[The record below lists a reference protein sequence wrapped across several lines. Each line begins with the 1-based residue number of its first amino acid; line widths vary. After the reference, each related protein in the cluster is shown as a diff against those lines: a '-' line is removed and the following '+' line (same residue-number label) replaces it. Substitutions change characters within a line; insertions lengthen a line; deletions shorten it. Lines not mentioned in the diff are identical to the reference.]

1 MSIRLNKA
9 IRELNIGLQTA
20 VEFLEKRQELGEVK
34 GDPNFKLSDDQFK
47 ALEKEFKTD
56 QAVKNDAAKI
66 FQKKQKDKVRTK
78 KTTEQKAET
87 ITKQEFPKFKP
98 LGKIDLEQ
106 VNKPV
111 AKTSAAPEEKKEDKK
126 EVGVAESPKKDVK
139 VETAPSKAEKP
150 VEAEAAKQ
158 EKPQEKQVATDTK
171 KSPKKTEEVQKTETP
186 KAGTSKKEPM
196 VETEQEE
203 KKSENEMEAEDNG
216 IFQTSNEKKMLN
228 QPKVNIL
235 GKIDLSSINQS
246 TRPKKKTKEERRKER
261 EDKSAQNAQ
270 GKKKRV
276 RINKERV
283 DINAAA
289 NQQQG
294 GKRSGKKNNND
305 NNAKYAAG
313 G

>member
-1 MSIRLNKA
+1 
-9 IRELNIGLQTA
+9 
-20 VEFLEKRQELGEVK
+20 
-34 GDPNFKLSDDQFK
+34 
-47 ALEKEFKTD
+47 
-56 QAVKNDAAKI
+56 
-66 FQKKQKDKVRTK
+66 
-78 KTTEQKAET
+78 
-87 ITKQEFPKFKP
+87 
-98 LGKIDLEQ
+98 
-106 VNKPV
+106 
-111 AKTSAAPEEKKEDKK
+111 
-126 EVGVAESPKKDVK
+126 
-139 VETAPSKAEKP
+139 
-150 VEAEAAKQ
+150 
-158 EKPQEKQVATDTK
+158 
-171 KSPKKTEEVQKTETP
+171 
-186 KAGTSKKEPM
+186 M

-203 KKSENEMEAEDNG
+203 KKSEKEMEAEDNG

-305 NNAKYAAG
+305 KSVALSFALLITVP
-313 G
+313 

>member
-1 MSIRLNKA
+1 MKQNKK
-9 IRELNIGLQTA
+9 
-20 VEFLEKRQELGEVK
+20 KRR
-34 GDPNFKLSDDQFK
+34 
-47 ALEKEFKTD
+47 
-56 QAVKNDAAKI
+56 AK
-66 FQKKQKDKVRTK
+66 
-78 KTTEQKAET
+78 
-87 ITKQEFPKFKP
+87 
-98 LGKIDLEQ
+98 
-106 VNKPV
+106 
-111 AKTSAAPEEKKEDKK
+111 
-126 EVGVAESPKKDVK
+126 
-139 VETAPSKAEKP
+139 
-150 VEAEAAKQ
+150 
-158 EKPQEKQVATDTK
+158 
-171 KSPKKTEEVQKTETP
+171 
-186 KAGTSKKEPM
+186 
-196 VETEQEE
+196 
-203 KKSENEMEAEDNG
+203 NEMEAEDNG

-305 NNAKYAAG
+305 NNAKNAAG
-313 G
+313 GKKTATAIRSHWKLMTKL